1 MSCVY
6 LLCSDR
12 PLPLYE
18 SHARRR
24 WTCRGIQYDT
34 DGFAVREHA
43 YHRAAVD
50 ELGFSMK
57 PCQRELDLRATDQ
70 DAELLRRYLRGNC
83 APGEQ
88 VELWRLW
95 VGDVGGRALH
105 LAGPLDELDADTLRQ
120 LDERDQTCITLTI

>member
-1 MSCVY
+1 MSCIY
-6 LLCSDR
+6 LLCADH

-24 WTCRGIQYDT
+24 YTYRSTQYDEE
-34 DGFAVREHA
+34 GFAVREHT
-43 YHRAAVD
+43 YYRAAAE

-57 PCQRELDLRATDQ
+57 PWQRELNLRATEQ
-70 DAELLRRYLRGNC
+70 DADLLRCYLHANC

-95 VGDVGGRALH
+95 VGDVGGRAFH
-105 LAGPLDELDADTLRQ
+105 LAGPLADLATDTLQQ
-120 LDERDQTCITLTI
+120 LDERDQTCITLTV

>member
-6 LLCSDR
+6 LLCSDHS
-12 PLPLYE
+12 LPLRE
-18 SHARRR
+18 SHTRRR
-24 WTCRGIQYDT
+24 YAYRGAQYDE
-34 DGFAVREHA
+34 DGFAVREHV
-43 YHRAAVD
+43 YYRAAVD

-70 DAELLRRYLRGNC
+70 DAALLRAYLRANC

-88 VELWRLW
+88 VEPWRLW
-95 VGDVGGRALH
+95 VGGAGSRAFH
-105 LAGPLDELDADTLRQ
+105 LAGPLADLDTDTLQQ